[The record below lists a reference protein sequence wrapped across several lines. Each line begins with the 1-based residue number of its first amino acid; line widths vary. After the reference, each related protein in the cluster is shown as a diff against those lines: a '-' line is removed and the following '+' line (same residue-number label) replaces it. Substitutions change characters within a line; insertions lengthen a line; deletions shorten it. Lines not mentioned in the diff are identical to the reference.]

1 MQVLVDKTQQS
12 GELKVL
18 IENLD
23 DLWVIY
29 NIIHE
34 NDQIKG
40 RTFRRVVIREGDA
53 GTRKPMTLL
62 LNVQKVEFHEF
73 TNRLRVLGTII
84 EGPEDWV
91 STGQHHT
98 FNLEPGSKISIFKD
112 KWYRNDIQRIR
123 RNLEKKSSSI
133 ILCVA
138 IENGLA
144 NLALLSNYSLTAI
157 TEIKEN
163 IPGKRYSKQMHKE
176 IVERFYTNV
185 SSVID
190 ENLSKYP
197 INLVVIC
204 GPGFF
209 KEHFVEV
216 YREKHSAHNNNNVKI
231 TAVSAS
237 SGEISA
243 IYEILRNGTI
253 TSLKADFK
261 IAKDEMIMQEFIELL
276 GKDNDTIT
284 YGINQV
290 KKVAL
295 MGAIE
300 HLLVCAVMLRVADK
314 DSRKD
319 IEEILN
325 NTEINRGQV
334 HILSTANPAGEQ
346 LENYGKIAAIL
357 RYKVNL

>member
-1 MQVLVDKTQQS
+1 MQVLVDKTRN

-18 IENLD
+18 IESLD

-29 NIIHE
+29 NIIRE

-40 RTFRRVVIREGDA
+40 RTFRRVIIREGDP
-53 GTRKPMTLL
+53 GVRKPMTLL
-62 LNVQKVEFHEF
+62 LNIQKVEFHEF
-73 TNRLRVLGTII
+73 TNRLRVLGTIL

-98 FNLEPGSKISIFKD
+98 FNLEPGSKISIFKEQ
-112 KWYRNDIQRIR
+112 WFRNDIQRIR
-123 RNLEKKSSSI
+123 RNLEKKSTSSV
-133 ILCVA
+133 LCIA

-144 NLALLSNYSLTAI
+144 NVAMLTNYSLTPI
-157 TEIKEN
+157 SEIKEN

-176 IVERFYTNV
+176 IVEKFYNNV
-185 SSVID
+185 STVID

-197 INLVVIC
+197 LSLIVIC
-204 GPGFF
+204 GPGFT
-209 KEHFVEV
+209 KEHFIES
-216 YREKHSAHNNNNVKI
+216 YRKKHENQSNSVKI
-231 TAVSAS
+231 AAINAS

-243 IYEILRNGTI
+243 IYEVLRNGSI
-253 TSLKADFK
+253 SSLKADFK
-261 IAKDEMIMQEFIELL
+261 IAQDEMMMQQFIEFL
-276 GKDNDTIT
+276 GKDNDMIM
-284 YGINQV
+284 YGLDQV
-290 KKVAL
+290 KKCSL

-300 HLLVCAVMLRVADK
+300 HLLICDILIRVSDK
-314 DSRKD
+314 ESRNE

-325 NTEINRGQV
+325 NTEKNRGQV
-334 HILSTANPAGEQ
+334 HILSTMNPAGEQ

>member
-1 MQVLVDKTQQS
+1 MQVLVDKTRN

-18 IENLD
+18 IESLD

-29 NIIHE
+29 NILRE

-40 RTFRRVVIREGDA
+40 RTFRRVVMREGDS
-53 GTRKPMTLL
+53 GVRKPMTLL
-62 LNVQKVEFHEF
+62 LNIQKVEFHEF
-73 TNRLRVLGTII
+73 TNRLRVLGTIL

-98 FNLEPGSKISIFKD
+98 FNLEPGSKISIFKE
-112 KWYRNDIQRIR
+112 KWFRNDIQRIR
-123 RNLEKKSSSI
+123 RNMEKKSTSSV
-133 ILCVA
+133 LCVA

-144 NLALLSNYSLTAI
+144 NIAMLSNYSLTPI
-157 TEIKEN
+157 SEIKEN

-176 IVERFYTNV
+176 LVEKFYNNV
-185 SSVID
+185 STVID
-190 ENLSKYP
+190 ENLSKYKLSL
-197 INLVVIC
+197 IVIC
-204 GPGFF
+204 GPGFT
-209 KEHFVEV
+209 KEHFVEA
-216 YREKHSAHNNNNVKI
+216 YREKHDNIDVKI
-231 TAVSAS
+231 ATVSAS

-253 TSLKADFK
+253 SSLKADFK
-261 IAKDEMIMQEFIELL
+261 IAQDEVMMQQFIEYL
-276 GKDNDTIT
+276 GKDNDMIM
-284 YGINQV
+284 YGLDQV
-290 KKVAL
+290 MQCSI

-300 HLLVCAVMLRVADK
+300 HLLICDVLLRVSDK
-314 DSRKD
+314 DSRKE

-325 NTEINRGQV
+325 NTEKNRGQV
-334 HILSTANPAGEQ
+334 HILSTLNPAGEQ

>member
-1 MQVLVDKTQQS
+1 MQVLVDKTRN

-18 IENLD
+18 IESLD

-29 NIIHE
+29 NIIRE

-40 RTFRRVVIREGDA
+40 RTFRRVVMREGDS
-53 GTRKPMTLL
+53 GVRKPMTLL

-73 TNRLRVLGTII
+73 TNRLRVLGTIL

-98 FNLEPGSKISIFKD
+98 FNLEPGSKISIFKE

-123 RNLEKKSSSI
+123 RNLEKKSSSSV
-133 ILCVA
+133 LCIA

-144 NLALLSNYSLTAI
+144 NIALLSNYSLTSI

-163 IPGKRYSKQMHKE
+163 IPGKRYAKQKHKE
-176 IVERFYTNV
+176 IVEKFYNKV
-185 SSVID
+185 STVID
-190 ENLSKYP
+190 ENLSKY
-197 INLVVIC
+197 NLSLIVIC
-204 GPGFF
+204 GPGFT
-209 KEHFVEV
+209 KEHFVEA
-216 YREKHSAHNNNNVKI
+216 YREKHDTKSIDVKI
-231 TAVSAS
+231 ATISAS

-243 IYEILRNGTI
+243 IYEILRNGSI
-253 TSLKADFK
+253 SSLKADFK
-261 IAKDEMIMQEFIELL
+261 IAQDEMMMQQFVEFL
-276 GKDNDTIT
+276 GKDNDMIM
-284 YGINQV
+284 YGLDQV
-290 KKVAL
+290 KQCSL

-300 HLLVCAVMLRVADK
+300 HLLICDVLLRVSDK
-314 DSRKD
+314 DSRKE

-325 NTEINRGQV
+325 DTEKNRGQV
-334 HILSTANPAGEQ
+334 HILSTLNPAGEQ
-346 LENYGKIAAIL
+346 LEKYGKIAAIL